1 MATWEKGTFSPYN
14 PNQKKGKGKGDG
26 DGAGGDQEGQGRGQ
40 GNTPSQDEIHDAIER
55 KLSKKSEIGSDAEAA
70 AAEEEKAS
78 KQKGGPPSGTPGQ
91 GHLSDLESRKAE
103 IEKITPKMNWKSLIK
118 LMISSSTEKIDT
130 SYAKPSRR
138 GLTGISIAAQVGAG
152 AIKPGE
158 RVQEEMQNKLVLILD
173 TSGSMYDT
181 IPVALAETHALLK
194 QMGRNNHPIT
204 VCFFAG
210 TAKWFQINL
219 GNNTWG
225 AITDMSELGQTMGKE
240 KMKKDWK
247 ELLTSAGSGGTAFS
261 SSMVSHLNVLLGQG
275 YNAMLF
281 SDSDMFY
288 GSNWGNFTSVYTA
301 HKNSVFWICD
311 DLKTWRNACTKLG
324 QVPKTFSYFSSR

>member
-1 MATWEKGTFSPYN
+1 MTTWAKGTFSPFN
-14 PNQKKGKGKGDG
+14 PGK
-26 DGAGGDQEGQGRGQ
+26 GAGGDGESQPSDQKGQGQGSGQ
-40 GNTPSQDEIHDAIER
+40 TADEIHDAIER
-55 KLSKKSEIGSDAEAA
+55 KLAKRSEIGSDAEAA
-70 AAEEEKAS
+70 AAEEENAS
-78 KQKGGPPSGTPGQ
+78 KQKGQGPGGLPGQ
-91 GHLSDLESRKAE
+91 GSLSDLESRKAE
-103 IEKITPKMNWKSLIK
+103 IEKIVPKMNWKALIK

-138 GLTGISIAAQVGAG
+138 GLTGVSIAAQVGAG

-181 IPVALAETHALLK
+181 IPIALAETQVLLK

-210 TAKWFQINL
+210 TAKYFQVNL

-225 AITDMSELGQTMGKE
+225 EITDASQLGQTIPASD
-240 KMKKDWK
+240 MKKDWK
-247 ELLTSAGSGGTAFS
+247 TLLSSAGSGGTEFS
-261 SSMVSHLNVLLGQG
+261 SSMVSSLNTLLSQG

-281 SDSDMFY
+281 SDSDMLY
-288 GSNWGNFTSVYTA
+288 GRNWSNFVSLYTG

-311 DLKTWRNACTKLG
+311 SLETWRTACKELG
-324 QVPKTFSYFSSR
+324 QVPKTFSYLQSR